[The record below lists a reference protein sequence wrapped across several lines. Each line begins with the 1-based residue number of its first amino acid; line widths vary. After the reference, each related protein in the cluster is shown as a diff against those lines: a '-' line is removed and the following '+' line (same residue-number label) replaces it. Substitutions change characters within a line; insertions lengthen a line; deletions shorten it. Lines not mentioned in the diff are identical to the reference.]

1 MKHPYFLYA
10 FLFLTISLAVAQ
22 DSSMPGMPG
31 MNPQPAPAQKESTNA
46 PHQEH
51 DMQNMPGMKTQ
62 HEAEQPVHMMSG
74 THLEPASTPA
84 PMWMKQ
90 TGPWMLMA
98 HGNLFL
104 TGNFQGGPRG
114 LDRFESMNWLMFMEQ
129 RKLAAGTLEFRQM
142 LSAEPITLP
151 AGGSP
156 QLFQTGET
164 YKGLPLVDKQHPH
177 DGFGELAAQYSLPIN
192 DRVTWSIYGGPVGEP
207 ALGPVAFM
215 HRLSAAEVPAA
226 PLGHHLQDSTH
237 ISYGV
242 VTTGLKIGR
251 LKLEG
256 SAFNGREPDEH
267 RATFDFGPLD
277 SWTAR
282 ISFAPGRNWAAQY
295 SFGRLIHPEALE
307 PENINRQTA
316 SISYNRPLA
325 RGNWASTFVWGQ
337 NDKRTLKTTQESF
350 LVESVLNFM
359 QRNYAYTRLELVDKD
374 ELQGAFI
381 PPNRSF
387 RIGAYTMG
395 GVRDLIHN
403 EKLQLGLGAD
413 VTFYSKPDVLD
424 QAYGD
429 RPVSAKV
436 FLRIRPG
443 IMKH

>member
-1 MKHPYFLYA
+1 MKHA
-10 FLFLTISLAVAQ
+10 FLFTFLLFCSLVMAQ
-22 DSSMPGMPG
+22 DPSMSGMPG
-31 MNPQPAPAQKESTNA
+31 MKPQPAPAQHS
-46 PHQEH
+46 EH
-51 DMQNMPGMKTQ
+51 DMQNMPGMQ
-62 HEAEQPVHMMSG
+62 HGAEQPVHMMSG

-90 TGPWMLMA
+90 AGPWTLMA

-114 LDRFESMNWLMFMEQ
+114 LHRFESMNWLMFMEQ
-129 RKLAAGTLEFRQM
+129 RKFGAATLELRQM

-164 YKGLPLVDKQHPH
+164 YKGLPLIDKQHPH
-177 DGFGELAAQYSLPIN
+177 DVFGELAAQFSVPMNEHL
-192 DRVTWSIYGGPVGEP
+192 TWSIYGGPVGEP

-215 HRLSAAEVPAA
+215 HRLSAAEDPAA

-242 VTTGLKIGR
+242 VTTGLKVSR
-251 LKLEG
+251 FKLEG

-277 SWTAR
+277 SWAAR
-282 ISFAPGRNWAAQY
+282 ISFAAGRNWAAQY

-316 SISYNRPLA
+316 SITYNRPLT
-325 RGNWASTFVWGQ
+325 RGNWASTFIWGQ
-337 NDKRTLKTTQESF
+337 NDKRILNTTQDSF
-350 LVESVLNFM
+350 LVESTLNFM
-359 QRNYAYTRLELVDKD
+359 ERNYAYTRLELVDKD
-374 ELQGAFI
+374 ELQGALVA
-381 PPNRSF
+381 PNRSF
-387 RIGAYTMG
+387 RIGAYTLG
-395 GVRDLIHN
+395 GIRDFIHN

-413 VTFYSKPDVLD
+413 VTFYSKPDLLNP
-424 QAYGD
+424 AYGD
-429 RPVSAKV
+429 NPVSAKI

-443 IMKH
+443 LMKH